1 MAGAGGLTVAAGVV
15 FEHDAGEVAAVA
27 AAEGVCFGSAGAAF
41 AVLTEQA
48 DSGMLAQHGGDRFA
62 FNLFAAFAVAGEAFV
77 NVVEAGA
84 RVDFGAG
91 NARTGSDEGF
101 KHGKFA
107 QHGAALLRRG
117 RGNRLGGS
125 QGGAE
130 SGEQEGGFEEGFHGV
145 QLFGLLETGYFNFF
159 R

>member
-1 MAGAGGLTVAAGVV
+1 M
-15 FEHDAGEVAAVA
+15 A

-41 AVLTEQA
+41 AILAEQA
-48 DSGMLAQHGGDRFA
+48 DGGMLAQHGGDGFA

-91 NARTGSDEGF
+91 NSRTGGDEGF

-107 QHGAALLRRG
+107 QHGAALFRRG
-117 RGNRLGGS
+117 RGNRLGS
-125 QGGAE
+125 
-130 SGEQEGGFEEGFHGV
+130 S
-145 QLFGLLETGYFNFF
+145 
-159 R
+159 